1 MRAGGGGSLPPTEY
15 HVGGA
20 CTLYSLV
27 DCTVRET
34 AWHFLPSG
42 WVRVARTEAG
52 FCGECAQNKS
62 AEGAPLA
69 RVATTQAFS
78 HVGCCACSQT
88 PSGRCSCQD
97 YVSLGVDDG
106 EHLYGSASKGSAKL
120 LLDDFSERTAGENL
134 DYQFVVNSAEDCL
147 DCAGAAM
154 ELTVSKS
161 RVTIVKHNQAPC
173 IRHVSGSCCLGVCV
187 ARREGGGSSPRGWG
201 GGGCVRPALH
211 PTSLLF

>member
-1 MRAGGGGSLPPTEY
+1 M
-15 HVGGA
+15 
-20 CTLYSLV
+20 C
-27 DCTVRET
+27 
-34 AWHFLPSG
+34 
-42 WVRVARTEAG
+42 
-52 FCGECAQNKS
+52 ECAQNKS